1 MSLRFGKRYQK
12 DSDGNTIV
20 IGFIQDDEAHELG
33 LTVDSVKAI
42 CLQDDY
48 SNLSI
53 WSIIQKA
60 IRICAEDNI
69 VRTDH
74 YRDNPFFE
82 ELERSIWNDPRYQE
96 TKRENHERMVQ
107 AKNERDKARTC
118 SQSWKHDSPFWRSLD
133 KRKNKY

>member
-69 VRTDH
+69 VRTDN

-82 ELERSIWNDPRYQE
+82 ELERICQN
-96 TKRENHERMVQ
+96 
-107 AKNERDKARTC
+107 
-118 SQSWKHDSPFWRSLD
+118 
-133 KRKNKY
+133 